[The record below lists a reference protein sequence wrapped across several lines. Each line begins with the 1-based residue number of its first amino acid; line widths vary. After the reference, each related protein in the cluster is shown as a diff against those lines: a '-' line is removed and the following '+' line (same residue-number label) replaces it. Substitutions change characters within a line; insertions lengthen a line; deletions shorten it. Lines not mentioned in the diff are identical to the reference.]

1 MLWRALG
8 HIERGFYIDVGACS
22 PDEYSVTK
30 LFSERGWHGIN
41 VEPNPIHYE
50 ALTSRRPRD
59 VNLPIALGSHE
70 GRTKIHLFGDTGLS
84 TLDESIAKSHRK
96 NRQETTRT
104 VELRRLADVWRERVS
119 QDQPVH
125 FLKVDVEGFEREV
138 LLGGDWS
145 VNRPWIVVV
154 EATVPLST
162 ELRHA
167 AWENI
172 LVEAGYKFVYF
183 DGLNR
188 FYVAREHAD
197 LEASFSAPP
206 NVFDDFVPAAVI
218 ERDGIIA
225 TLRDEAKARSRELE
239 VIRRERDSGTGT
251 IGRAQCPAGPCRS
264 REACN

>member
-1 MLWRALG
+1 M
-8 HIERGFYIDVGACS
+8 
-22 PDEYSVTK
+22 
-30 LFSERGWHGIN
+30 
-41 VEPNPIHYE
+41 
-50 ALTSRRPRD
+50 
-59 VNLPIALGSHE
+59 
-70 GRTKIHLFGDTGLS
+70 
-84 TLDESIAKSHRK
+84 
-96 NRQETTRT
+96 
-104 VELRRLADVWRERVS
+104 WRERVP

-154 EATVPLST
+154 EATAPLST

-197 LEASFSAPP
+197 LEAGFSAPP
-206 NVFDDFVPAAVI
+206 NVFDDYVPAALI

-225 TLRDEAKARSRELE
+225 TSETRRRPGAGSLKSFAGSAILQGHNWPSAMPGRTIPQPRSLQSSGCGAKLR
-239 VIRRERDSGTGT
+239 
-251 IGRAQCPAGPCRS
+251 
-264 REACN
+264 N